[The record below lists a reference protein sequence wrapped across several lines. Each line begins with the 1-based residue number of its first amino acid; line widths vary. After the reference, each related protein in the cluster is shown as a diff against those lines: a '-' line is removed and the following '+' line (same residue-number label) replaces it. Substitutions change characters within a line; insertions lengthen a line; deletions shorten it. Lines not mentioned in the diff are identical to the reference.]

1 MGLPDRYTANLFL
14 LCKWVCPNLP
24 NKEWYWFFFQ
34 SITGFR
40 IWTGAPFGFLP
51 NSRWIILSGSHLRF
65 PNKLGHGLN
74 MLRLKQEKTDFTGW
88 WYTYPSKNMKVR
100 WDDYPQYME
109 NNKCSKPP
117 TIFWDWEQNPS
128 KSPDDMQ
135 VDQLLLGGT
144 NQEAGTLFQ
153 GTQRMPS
160 AQNKT
165 PWKSQLGFTS
175 SPLETSAAK
184 RQM

>member
-1 MGLPDRYTANLFL
+1 MGLPDRYTANPFL
-14 LCKWVCPNLP
+14 LCKWVYPNLP
-24 NKEWYWFFFQ
+24 NKERYWFFFQ

-117 TIFWDWEQNPS
+117 TIFNYVYIYIFIYSILYIYIYICTVIVWKNTHIFETTNQILVASPRDWEVTYPII
-128 KSPDDMQ
+128 SPCTADW
-135 VDQLLLGGT
+135 T
-144 NQEAGTLFQ
+144 
-153 GTQRMPS
+153 
-160 AQNKT
+160 
-165 PWKSQLGFTS
+165 
-175 SPLETSAAK
+175 
-184 RQM
+184 